1 MRFYKKMRT
10 TAVKCIGQ
18 CELDS
23 PNMHLKFHQ
32 VIESRL
38 DQIDEIVQRVMTRVR
53 RMPGARRHLEEVTLA
68 LAEAVANAVIHG
80 NRSDP
85 GKKITICGGC
95 ENGRTLVLVITDEG
109 EGFDPSGLPDPTV
122 SENIFAT
129 HGRGVFLIKQLMD
142 QAEYRKGGRQLVL
155 RKRLS

>member
-1 MRFYKKMRT
+1 
-10 TAVKCIGQ
+10 
-18 CELDS
+18 
-23 PNMHLKFHQ
+23 
-32 VIESRL
+32 
-38 DQIDEIVQRVMTRVR
+38 
-53 RMPGARRHLEEVTLA
+53 
-68 LAEAVANAVIHG
+68 
-80 NRSDP
+80 
-85 GKKITICGGC
+85 
-95 ENGRTLVLVITDEG
+95 LVLVITDEG